1 VFSILVIAHAG
12 HWIATIIELTPLI
25 AVVTW
30 LVIVTTRDRRK
41 ERREAK
47 KGGGGGDQKNT

>member
-1 VFSILVIAHAG
+1 MLVIAHAG
-12 HWIATIIELTPLI
+12 HWVATIIELTPLI
-25 AVVTW
+25 AVVAW

-47 KGGGGGDQKNT
+47 QGGGGRDGKKS